1 MRHSVPQSE
10 SEVVSGTK
18 SKVVKSKTGEGWVFD
33 FTTFDLTTFDST
45 HLGCGR
51 KMTMVPSFTVAMSS
65 LPGCTFLT
73 PLTFCSSV
81 SYLPGAST
89 LRTTD
94 VWWSANPLV
103 NLTFSNWITSPGSTS
118 SPGLSA
124 RPQMYVSPLGI
135 IGLASA
141 SLNASTSSIAHSPS
155 LTFAPRLNSQY
166 ASTARFSG
174 GNFACT

>member
-65 LPGCTFLT
+65 LPGCTFFT

-89 LRTTD
+89 LRITD
-94 VWWSANPLV
+94 VWCGAAPLV
-103 NLTFSNWITSPGSTS
+103 NLTFSNCTTSPGSTG
-118 SPGLSA
+118 SPAFSA
-124 RPQMYVSPLGI
+124 RPQTYVSPLLT
-135 IGLASA
+135 IGFALH
-141 SLNASTSSIAHSPS
+141 SLNASTASEAHSP
-155 LTFAPRLNSQY
+155 LVTCAPRLNSQY

-174 GNFACT
+174 GNWV